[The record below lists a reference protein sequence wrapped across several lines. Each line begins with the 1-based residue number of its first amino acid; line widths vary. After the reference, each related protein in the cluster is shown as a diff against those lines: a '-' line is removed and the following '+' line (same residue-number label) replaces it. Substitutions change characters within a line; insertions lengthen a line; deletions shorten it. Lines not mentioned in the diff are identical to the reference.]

1 MKLKRIEQNQIK
13 FTSSLLAVFVVFTF
27 CVMAFVKLAHD
38 VSEHETLGA
47 DVAVLKFI
55 HAGETHFLDTF
66 IPIATDIGGMVGA
79 TLLTLLILGLFVYR
93 REYLR
98 AFGLFACVSG
108 ATLLNLV
115 LKSVFERAR
124 PDLWE
129 RLINEASYS
138 FPSGHAM
145 TSAAIG
151 IGLTVALWN
160 SRWRWWA
167 FAASTAYVLFV
178 GYTRLYLGV
187 HYPTDI
193 LAGWLVSGA
202 WVMAVAL
209 MIRSRL
215 GHKALK
221 NLVK

>member
-1 MKLKRIEQNQIK
+1 MKLKRIERNQIK
-13 FTSSLLAVFVVFTF
+13 FTSSLVILFVMFTF
-27 CVMAFVKLAHD
+27 CVMAFVRLARE
-38 VSEHETLGA
+38 VSEHETLAA
-47 DVAVLKFI
+47 DVAMLNAI
-55 HAGETHFLDTF
+55 HAGETHFLDAF
-66 IPIATDIGGMVGA
+66 IPVATDIGGVLGA
-79 TLLTLLILGLFVYR
+79 TLITLLIIGLFIYK

-98 AFGLFACVSG
+98 AFGLFACVAG
-108 ATLLNLV
+108 AALLNVV

-129 RLINEASYS
+129 RLVNEASYS

-145 TSAAIG
+145 ASAAIG

-167 FAASTAYVLFV
+167 LAASTIYIVFV
-178 GYTRLYLGV
+178 GYSRLYLGV

-193 LAGWLVSGA
+193 LAGWLTSGA
-202 WVMAVAL
+202 WVMAVTL
-209 MIRSRL
+209 LIRSQL

>member
-1 MKLKRIEQNQIK
+1 MKRLEENQLK
-13 FTSSLLAVFVVFTF
+13 FTAGVVTAFVVFALCT
-27 CVMAFVKLAHD
+27 MGFVALARD
-38 VSEHETLGA
+38 VNEHETMAYDTALLRF
-47 DVAVLKFI
+47 V
-55 HAGETHFLDTF
+55 HSGETHFLDTF
-66 IPIATDIGGMVGA
+66 VPLATDIGGVIGA
-79 TLLTLLILGLFVYR
+79 SLLTLLILGLFVYK
-93 REYLR
+93 REYVR
-98 AFGLFACVSG
+98 ALGLFMCVAG
-108 ATLLNLV
+108 AAILNLI

-129 RLINEASYS
+129 RLVNEASYS

-145 TSAAIG
+145 ASAAIG